1 MLFSRCQRFLT
12 RTVLTALALSATVT
26 AVVLA
31 KPSKPSRPGGFRLFA
46 NAINVFTVNRVQCRI
61 FSDGSICAT
70 GSSTVGGGIW
80 PRGSANQYV
89 FGSGINIAGVIESG
103 DRAVN
108 GFAGDTAG
116 GFFNNTAGT
125 SNGVPVRDIF
135 SSNDPADA
143 AAWPDE
149 ALVPEGDATAELFD
163 LSLQG
168 NVAASQGDLWFV
180 SWEGDPANLA
190 SRTHPLGVLV
200 ETRAMGWN
208 FPVGN
213 QDIIYLIYTFYN
225 ITSTRP
231 EDYANVRPSL
241 RPLLLEKAADFHAL
255 NTAKYG
261 INLPEGGYRINDM
274 FAAFTADMDVAQA
287 DANFAGVNVPFSLG
301 YTYEN
306 TFSEQT
312 AASLGWTFDPAIF
325 GSAPFFNGVGFVG
338 VKYLGSPVDP
348 ETGAP
353 VGLTLFGTFSR
364 STGSLQDPT
373 DDKQLYRYITGGLL
387 PTDGACSLPNPL
399 EEKICFVNISSP
411 ADMRFFQS
419 SGPIDLAPGGQG
431 SITVAYIFAAPV
443 ASGNCPGVSCNVT
456 PAPNNASLNIL
467 GNPTR
472 MASGVNTIDTMQG
485 YLGNTNGQAGDTNA
499 SVVTQEEFRTVPGSL
514 LNKALIA
521 QNVFDNKFLLPFA
534 PERPEYFLVPGNN
547 QVTVLWAQSLT
558 ETNGD
563 PFFEVASQPS
573 VEGTP
578 NPLYDPNFRQRD
590 VEGYRIYRGRT
601 DNPSELQLIA
611 QFDYA
616 PDATGRGVFT
626 DFRGLMNPVPG
637 CGPEL
642 NADGSAPSAVVDC
655 PVVFST
661 PAPGEPYVGSV
672 DVDLIGLPT
681 QVTPGNRVLLASGA
695 SQLLPGTLDT
705 AFKDIAA
712 GRLASGVTT
721 ELNNSG
727 VPFIFVD
734 RGVRNSLRY
743 FYAVTA
749 FDVNSLVSG
758 PSSLESART
767 TKAVTP
773 TPAAANQEV
782 SSTLVT
788 HVIGRDGV
796 NVDETISGYPTLDPA
811 TGKFSGP
818 MPAADGGVIGFV
830 GEFASSIIQPDQSGA
845 LTMRLDSLHMGQ
857 YDATAG
863 FGGTVG
869 PTIPTT
875 YFLTVANATDSFQT
889 RVDLPQANAA
899 GNAAS
904 GTEEAS
910 AFFPGLTVD
919 PATAQKFEGSP
930 PFTLQGQATVQVPP
944 GHEMGGWGVGCRFA
958 DFGASAT
965 GADCFYNGSRWFA
978 GPSPTANETQDNPN
992 AGNCAPNFGALGS
1005 AEPLTDALCVNGG
1018 IANVNNAGALPGVT
1032 TIFQPLGYIA
1042 MNGQWRNLDWVL
1054 PTVRRAADFNVYWGV
1069 NGLVDSVIDV
1079 THNVTVPFQPY
1090 MGGGY
1095 GILNTAAGLPG
1106 QFDTRPTVLTVSDIG
1121 CVPPFV
1127 TGEVTEPAVRIP
1139 CAAAAATQLS
1149 QTAQLGQVAF
1159 AHTLNAA
1166 ASGAAVPDVITAP
1179 PATDPGF
1186 LFYIAGDV
1194 FLMSMPALPAQGT
1207 VWSLRT
1213 YVGTITGTP
1222 GSFTFNPPEV
1232 RPFTAIGAT
1241 SALQFGVSSVVA
1253 APENS
1258 DLGNVHTVP
1267 DPYYVQSAFEAS
1279 TEQKVMKFVGLPDR
1293 AIIRIYSASGVLVR
1307 LLEHN
1312 GATYSSTST
1321 SQGSEMDWDL
1331 RNRNNQVVASGVY
1344 FYHVE
1349 AGSARRVGRFTVVNF
1364 AQ

>member
-12 RTVLTALALSATVT
+12 RTVLTALALGATVT
-26 AVVLA
+26 SVALA
-31 KPSKPSRPGGFRLFA
+31 KPSKPGRPGGFRLFA
-46 NAINVFTVNRVQCRI
+46 NAVNVFTVNRVQCRI

-89 FGSGINIAGVIESG
+89 FGSGINVAGIIEAG

-116 GFFNNTAGT
+116 GFFNNTAGGN
-125 SNGVPVRDIF
+125 NGLPVRDIF

-149 ALVPEGDATAELFD
+149 ARVPEGDATADLFD
-163 LSLQG
+163 PSLQG

-180 SWEGDPANLA
+180 SWEADPASLA
-190 SRTHPLGVLV
+190 SRSHPLGILV

-213 QDIIYLIYTFYN
+213 QDIIYIIYTFYN
-225 ITSTRP
+225 ITTTRP
-231 EDYANVRPSL
+231 EDYAAVRPSL
-241 RPLLLEKAADFHAL
+241 RPLLLEKAAEFRAL

-261 INLPEGGYRINDM
+261 INLPEGGYNINDM

-312 AASLGWTFDPAIF
+312 AAGLGWTFDPSIF
-325 GSAPFFNGVGFVG
+325 GSAPFFNGTGFVG
-338 VKYLGSPVDP
+338 VKYLGSPIDP
-348 ETGAP
+348 TTSAP

-419 SGPIDLAPGGQG
+419 SGPIDLAPGGFG

-443 ASGNCPGVSCNVT
+443 ASGNCPGVACNVP

-467 GNPTR
+467 GDPTR

-485 YLGNTNGQAGDTNA
+485 YLGNTNGLAGDTNA

-534 PERPEYFLVPGNN
+534 PDRPEFFLVPGNN
-547 QVTVLWAQSLT
+547 QVTVLWAQSTT

-573 VEGTP
+573 VEGAP
-578 NPLYDPNFRQRD
+578 NALYDPNFRQRD
-590 VEGYRIYRGRT
+590 VEGYRVYRGRT

-616 PDATGRGVFT
+616 ADASGKGVFT
-626 DFRGLMNPVPG
+626 DFRSLMNPVPG
-637 CGPEL
+637 CAPEIGVT
-642 NADGSAPSAVVDC
+642 AEC
-655 PVVFST
+655 PVAFST

-672 DVDLIGLPT
+672 DVDLIGFPT
-681 QVTPGNRVLLASGA
+681 QVTPGNRVLLASGTA
-695 SQLLPGTLDT
+695 QLLPGTLDT

-712 GRLASGVTT
+712 GRLASGVTP
-721 ELNNSG
+721 ELRNTG
-727 VPFIFVD
+727 VPFLFID
-734 RGVRNSLRY
+734 RSVRNSLRY

-773 TPAAANQEV
+773 VPAPANQEI
-782 SSTLVT
+782 SSSLVA
-788 HVIGRDGV
+788 HVLGRD
-796 NVDETISGYPTLDPA
+796 NSAQDEVITGYPTLDPA
-811 TGKFSGP
+811 TGRFSGP
-818 MPAADGGVIGFV
+818 MPPADGGVIGFV
-830 GEFASSIIQPDQSGA
+830 GEFAASIIQPSQSGA
-845 LTMRLDSLHMGQ
+845 LTLRLDSLHMGQ
-857 YDATAG
+857 YDMTAG
-863 FGGTVG
+863 FGATVG
-869 PTIPTT
+869 PLIPAN
-875 YFLTVANATDSFQT
+875 YFVTLGNGVDSFKVTVPLAQT
-889 RVDLPQANAA
+889 FGA
-899 GNAAS
+899 GNGNT

-910 AFFPGLTVD
+910 AFFPALTVD
-919 PATAQKFEGSP
+919 PSTAQKYEGQP
-930 PFTLQGQATVQVPP
+930 PFVLQGQATVRTGP
-944 GHEMGGWGVGCRFA
+944 GAELGGWGNGCRFA
-958 DFGASAT
+958 DFGSASAA
-965 GADCFYNGSRWFA
+965 GADCQFNGSRWFA
-978 GPSPTANETQDNPN
+978 GPSPANNETADNPN
-992 AGNCAPNFGALGS
+992 GANCAPNFGPGGS
-1005 AEPLTDALCVNGG
+1005 GEPLTEANCGG
-1018 IANVNNAGALPGVT
+1018 PGSLANFNNAGALPGVT
-1032 TIFQPLGYIA
+1032 TIQQALEYIHL
-1042 MNGQWRNLDWVL
+1042 NGQWRNLGWVL
-1054 PTVRRAADFNVYWGV
+1054 PTVRRAADFNVYWGAA
-1069 NGLVDSVIDV
+1069 GLVDSVIDV
-1079 THNVTVPFQPY
+1079 THNVPVPFQPY
-1090 MGGGY
+1090 LGAGY
-1095 GILNTAAGLPG
+1095 GILNTSAGAAG
-1106 QFDTRPTVLTVSDIG
+1106 QDTRATVLTVSDIG
-1121 CVPPFV
+1121 CVAPFV
-1127 TGEVTEPAVRIP
+1127 TGEIPEPSVRIP
-1139 CAAAAATQLS
+1139 CATPVQLS
-1149 QTAQLGQVAF
+1149 QTAQLGAVAF
-1159 AHTLNAA
+1159 FKRALAD
-1166 ASGAAVPDVITAP
+1166 AVTAP
-1179 PATDPGF
+1179 PAADPGF
-1186 LFYIAGDV
+1186 LFYIAGDI
-1194 FLMSMPALPAQGT
+1194 FLMSMPALPASGT
-1207 VWSLRT
+1207 VWSLRS
-1213 YVGTITGTP
+1213 YIGTITGAP
-1222 GSFTFNPPEV
+1222 GSFTFNQPEV
-1232 RPFTAIGAT
+1232 RPFTAVGAT
-1241 SALQFGVSSVVA
+1241 SALQFGVTSVVA
-1253 APENS
+1253 SPDNS
-1258 DLGNVHTVP
+1258 DLRNVHTVP
-1267 DPYYVQSAFEAS
+1267 DPYYVQSAYEAS
-1279 TEQKVMKFVGLPDR
+1279 TEQKVLKFVGLPDR

-1307 LLEHN
+1307 LLEHD
-1312 GATYSSTST
+1312 GADYASTSR